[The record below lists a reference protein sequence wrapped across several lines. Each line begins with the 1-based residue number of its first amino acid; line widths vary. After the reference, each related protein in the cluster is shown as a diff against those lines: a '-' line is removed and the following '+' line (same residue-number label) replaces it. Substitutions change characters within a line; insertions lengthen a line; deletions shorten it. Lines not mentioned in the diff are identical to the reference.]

1 MIVEMK
7 TATNRA
13 APLNRSLIQF
23 ATPARDSPVTV
34 KVRKKMAISVPRTLN
49 RPGLMAV
56 APR

>member
-1 MIVEMK
+1 MVEMS

-13 APLNRSLIQF
+13 APLNTSLIHGS
-23 ATPARDSPVTV
+23 TPAKESPVTV
-34 KVRKKMAISVPRTLN
+34 KARKKMATSVPTTLK